1 MDVILFLLLKVPSQ
15 YFKCHSMLS
24 SLSPQHVIWVK
35 VGLNDH
41 QSSLTRGSEN
51 ISKGNV
57 SPYSESERRQKQKES
72 FQGIMRS
79 LYVCGGGRWEQYC
92 RLSCLFLSPTVC
104 FNICW
109 SCYILLTSWL
119 SRTFR
124 KKNSSAQECTVPQAF
139 KGEPVYNLRHSSQLS
154 QERPSTDITQYKQ
167 HKNRI

>member
-35 VGLNDH
+35 KSRFKWPPE
-41 QSSLTRGSEN
+41 Q
-51 ISKGNV
+51 
-57 SPYSESERRQKQKES
+57 PYQRKWKYLQGQCFSIQREWKKTEAEKES

-79 LYVCGGGRWEQYC
+79 LYVCGGGRWERYC

-124 KKNSSAQECTVPQAF
+124 KKNSSAQECTVPQ
-139 KGEPVYNLRHSSQLS
+139 PTSL
-154 QERPSTDITQYKQ
+154 
-167 HKNRI
+167 